1 MPWTRRT
8 DRWTGNIFVLLTEE
22 NIWSICQFGSCQVWR
37 KVHSVT
43 LSAWLASRTW
53 ARLTNTTSK
62 SPCLL
67 FYSFMIFFMSFVI
80 CMYICAA
87 IFSQEKGKCVDSH
100 TCGYVGGGSTELVV
114 RPVAGTIKMW
124 QIKIPA
130 NCQQLSGLWSWDW
143 CLYWCL
149 RSPDGEAVNNI
160 KQNIYL
166 SKLHCC
172 HQVHT

>member
-67 FYSFMIFFMSFVI
+67 FYSCITFFMSFFI
-80 CMYICAA
+80 CMCRN
-87 IFSQEKGKCVDSH
+87 IFPGKRKMCWLPYLRV
-100 TCGYVGGGSTELVV
+100 CGWWQHWACCEASGGDNQNVTNKNSG
-114 RPVAGTIKMW
+114 
-124 QIKIPA
+124 
-130 NCQQLSGLWSWDW
+130 QLSTIVRTVKLGLVSV
-143 CLYWCL
+143 LM
-149 RSPDGEAVNNI
+149 SP
-160 KQNIYL
+160 L
-166 SKLHCC
+166 STWRGSK
-172 HQVHT
+172 